1 MVSVAA
7 VVDSVE
13 ADRWVVEVVP
23 SVAEVALA
31 EETLEVVPEEVLAVA
46 VARLVSRVEA
56 EVASEVEAWVDRLVE
71 VEVVDLVADRHLEM
85 AWEVLAAAEV
95 VAREE

>member
-23 SVAEVALA
+23 SVAEAALA
-31 EETLEVVPEEVLAVA
+31 EETLEVVRVEVLAVA
-46 VARLVSRVEA
+46 AAPLGSLV

-71 VEVVDLVADRHLEM
+71 VEVVDLVADRRLEM
-85 AWEVLAAAEV
+85 AWEVLAVAAAV